1 MAMLVHM
8 KTALRYG
15 YSSLS
20 VGKSGRFG
28 ASSSRY
34 APQAHHRSPFETQ
47 TRFLGRV
54 PPPRLHQILFGGFQ
68 KILKSEV
75 DPGEVKGTKL
85 RILKY
90 PHPQLRAM
98 NAEVSTFD
106 DSLMQTAKEMLM
118 VMYAADG
125 IGLAAPQVGINKR
138 LMVFN
143 EAGEPEKKEQEMIL
157 VNPVIT
163 ARSVETN
170 LREEGCLSFPQ
181 INGDVQRY
189 EWVEIEYQTTSGQ
202 KTKT

>member
-1 MAMLVHM
+1 
-8 KTALRYG
+8 
-15 YSSLS
+15 
-20 VGKSGRFG
+20 
-28 ASSSRY
+28 
-34 APQAHHRSPFETQ
+34 
-47 TRFLGRV
+47 
-54 PPPRLHQILFGGFQ
+54 
-68 KILKSEV
+68 
-75 DPGEVKGTKL
+75 
-85 RILKY
+85 
-90 PHPQLRAM
+90 M

-143 EAGEPEKKEQEMIL
+143 EAGEPEKKEQEMVL

-163 ARSVETN
+163 AKSEETN

-189 EWVEIEYQTTSGQ
+189 EWVEVEYQTTSGE